1 MFNELLVYGGGVLT
15 VLLTIIVY
23 KLITMIPH
31 TDKNM
36 VSSTCVVGEIWLCLL
51 YWHVL
56 SRMDIPVWELV
67 FTPIIFLIVFFLP
80 FLIILFMLKVL
91 IKMIYI
97 QFNTDYE
104 IWDHVESDNYKMVQF
119 DNIESVKKWIGD
131 ELDDH
136 KFILCSL
143 FISPLPYLP
152 LLFSFLIPLWNYL
165 FK

>member
-15 VLLTIIVY
+15 VLLTVIVY
-23 KLITMIPH
+23 KLITMIPSI
-31 TDKNM
+31 DKNM
-36 VSSTCVVGEIWLCLL
+36 VLSTCIVGEIWLCLL

-80 FLIILFMLKVL
+80 FLIILFMLKML
-91 IKMIYI
+91 IEMIYI

-104 IWDHVESDNYKMVQF
+104 IWDY
-119 DNIESVKKWIGD
+119 D

>member
-15 VLLTIIVY
+15 VLLTVIVY
-23 KLITMIPH
+23 KLITMIPSM
-31 TDKNM
+31 DKNM
-36 VSSTCVVGEIWLCLL
+36 VLSTCIVGEIWLCLL
-51 YWHVL
+51 YWYVL

-80 FLIILFMLKVL
+80 FLIILFMLKML

-97 QFNTDYE
+97 LFFDTEYDIEDY
-104 IWDHVESDNYKMVQF
+104 
-119 DNIESVKKWIGD
+119 D
-131 ELDDH
+131 ELDDP
-136 KFILCSL
+136 KFTLCSL

-152 LLFSFLIPLWNYL
+152 LLFSFLIPLWNHL

>member
-31 TDKNM
+31 IDKNM
-36 VSSTCVVGEIWLCLL
+36 VSSTCIVGEIWLCLL

-67 FTPIIFLIVFFLP
+67 FTPIIFLIVFILP

-97 QFNTDYE
+97 EFSTDYDL
-104 IWDHVESDNYKMVQF
+104 WNY
-119 DNIESVKKWIGD
+119 D

-152 LLFSFLIPLWNYL
+152 LLFSFLIPVWNHL

>member
-15 VLLTIIVY
+15 VLSTIIFY
-23 KLITMIPH
+23 RFLIGIPSL
-31 TDKNM
+31 DKHM
-36 VSSTCVVGEIWLCLL
+36 VSPTCVVGGIWLCLL
-51 YWHVL
+51 YWYIL
-56 SRMDIPVWELV
+56 SRMDIPVRELV

-97 QFNTDYE
+97 QFSTDYD
-104 IWDHVESDNYKMVQF
+104 IWNY
-119 DNIESVKKWIGD
+119 D

-136 KFILCSL
+136 KFTLCSL

-152 LLFSFLIPLWNYL
+152 LLFSFLIPLWNHL

>member
-15 VLLTIIVY
+15 VLLTIIFY
-23 KLITMIPH
+23 RYLIGIPSL
-31 TDKNM
+31 DKHM
-36 VSSTCVVGEIWLCLL
+36 VSPTCVVGGIWACLL
-51 YWHVL
+51 YWYIL

-67 FTPIIFLIVFFLP
+67 FTPIIFLIVYLIIFLIVFILP

-97 QFNTDYE
+97 QFNTDYD
-104 IWDHVESDNYKMVQF
+104 IWNY
-119 DNIESVKKWIGD
+119 D

-152 LLFSFLIPLWNYL
+152 LLFSFLIPLWNHL

>member
-1 MFNELLVYGGGVLT
+1 MFNELLVYGGGMLT
-15 VLLTIIVY
+15 VLLTVIVY
-23 KLITMIPH
+23 KLITKIPSI
-31 TDKNM
+31 DKNIIL
-36 VSSTCVVGEIWLCLL
+36 STCIVGEIWLCLL
-51 YWHVL
+51 YWYVL
-56 SRMDIPVWELV
+56 NHMDIPVWELV
-67 FTPIIFLIVFFLP
+67 FTPIIFLIVFLISFLIIFFLP

-97 QFNTDYE
+97 QFSTDYD
-104 IWDHVESDNYKMVQF
+104 IWNY
-119 DNIESVKKWIGD
+119 D

-152 LLFSFLIPLWNYL
+152 LLFSFLIPLWNHL

>member
-31 TDKNM
+31 IDKNM
-36 VSSTCVVGEIWLCLL
+36 VISTCIVGEIWLCLL
-51 YWHVL
+51 YWYVL

-80 FLIILFMLKVL
+80 FLIILFMLKMV

-97 QFNTDYE
+97 LFFDTEYDFEDY
-104 IWDHVESDNYKMVQF
+104 
-119 DNIESVKKWIGD
+119 D
-131 ELDDH
+131 ELDDP

-143 FISPLPYLP
+143 FISPLPYLS
-152 LLFSFLIPLWNYL
+152 LLFSFLIPLWNHL

>member
-31 TDKNM
+31 IDKNM

-56 SRMDIPVWELV
+56 SRMNIPVWELV

-104 IWDHVESDNYKMVQF
+104 IWDY
-119 DNIESVKKWIGD
+119 D

-152 LLFSFLIPLWNYL
+152 LLFSFLIPLWNHL
-165 FK
+165 FE